1 MFSPATGI
9 RNCFYVNVPVV
20 AVIID
25 ILRFTDSVYFIL
37 ADAHSYSCD
46 SLILDLVRVYP
57 FLLIS
62 SVASCVF

>member
-1 MFSPATGI
+1 M
-9 RNCFYVNVPVV
+9 NVPVV